1 MPVLKRQADKLGVSL
16 VALSVRTVLERLRMT
31 CNDDEEDDDDET
43 KEGNG
48 VKRVLLTARQRVSV
62 GMFGLHCGYYA
73 KNVLSKIIYF
83 EDVSE
88 TRGLLIFSKF

>member
-83 EDVSE
+83 
-88 TRGLLIFSKF
+88 